1 MNPVVTNIAAQSVK
15 NIVSTPIENAV
26 ANMATNKKGWNAF
39 SKSQKS
45 DVVGLGILVA
55 VCIVVACL
63 ASIEINNTYKS
74 VA

>member
-1 MNPVVTNIAAQSVK
+1 MNPVVKNLAAQSVK
-15 NIVSTPIENAV
+15 NIISTPIENAV

-39 SKSQKS
+39 SKSQKN
-45 DVVGLGILVA
+45 DVITLG
-55 VCIVVACL
+55 IVVAICIVTACS

>member
-1 MNPVVTNIAAQSVK
+1 MNPLVKNLTAQSVK
-15 NIVSTPIENAV
+15 NIVSTPIENAA
-26 ANMATNKKGWNAF
+26 ANIVTNKKGWKAF

-45 DVVGLGILVA
+45 DVVGLGILVTL
-55 VCIVVACL
+55 CIVIACL